1 MPENTLSWWPRT
13 DTGLLRTRAADL
25 ERLAAVPEIR
35 PLLDVIHWDKRLRA
49 FGHALL
55 EKVGADGRL
64 RMSLQPAAAKTGRAT
79 CSKPNLQQ
87 LPQDVRHAVLAAPGR
102 VLVPADYRQ
111 IEFRC
116 AAELSG
122 DEALR
127 QIFRD
132 GKDLHV
138 LNAEDFVGASLD
150 TLPEAEQA
158 ITRNKSKRIGFG
170 TLYGSGADGL
180 VASAWNM
187 YRIEMSLAEAEA
199 WKERFYARYPQ
210 LRAWQRRTADE
221 ARVTGVLRS
230 VAGRPLR
237 VEWEPIQPLKWTLCC
252 NYPVQ
257 SSAADVLSLA
267 MVKVHRALAGLD
279 AQLIL
284 QIHDELL
291 VEAAEDAADKVTAL
305 LAEHMTA
312 AWLEIFPAAPANDLV
327 DVAIR
332 PCWARPPKKEK

>member
-1 MPENTLSWWPRT
+1 MN
-13 DTGLLRTRAADL
+13 
-25 ERLAAVPEIR
+25 
-35 PLLDVIHWDKRLRA
+35 
-49 FGHALL
+49 
-55 EKVGADGRL
+55 
-64 RMSLQPAAAKTGRAT
+64 LQPAAAKTGRAT
-79 CSKPNLQQ
+79 CSQPNLQQ
-87 LPQDVRHAVLAAPGR
+87 LPQDVRKAVRTAAGR

-127 QIFRD
+127 QVFRN
-132 GKDLHV
+132 GQDLHV
-138 LNAEDFVGASLD
+138 LNAEDFVGASLE
-150 TLPEAEQA
+150 TLSEAEQETA
-158 ITRNKSKRIGFG
+158 RNKSKRIGFG

-180 VASAWNM
+180 LASAWTM
-187 YRIEMSLAEAEA
+187 YRIEMAPAEAQA

-210 LRAWQRRTADE
+210 LRAWQRHTADE

-230 VAGRPLR
+230 VVGRPLR
-237 VEWEPIQPLKWTLCC
+237 AEWEPIQPLKWTLCC

-267 MVKVHRALAGLD
+267 MTKVHQALAGLD

-291 VEAAEDAADKVTAL
+291 VECAEDIAEQVEAL
-305 LAEHMTA
+305 MVEHMTA
-312 AWLEIFPAAPANDLV
+312 AWLEIFPDAPVGDLI

-332 PCWARPPKKEK
+332 PCWAKPPKKEK